1 MTLNEL
7 KLSIAEIQSRII
19 MIEEEYY
26 EKVSSLKDEERE
38 IINSYI
44 EKNAK
49 YRMGQKVVHRGR
61 QVYIGWIDVDK
72 QKWQINYKTLGIKV
86 DGTPSSL
93 MSTYLYPEE
102 EFESIK
108 KVK

>member
-1 MTLNEL
+1 MTLDEL
-7 KLSIAEIQSRII
+7 KLLIAEIQTGII
-19 MIEEEYY
+19 KIEEEYN

-38 IINSYI
+38 IINKYI

-49 YRMGQKVVHRGR
+49 YRIGQKVLHRGR

-72 QKWQINYKTLGIKV
+72 KKWQVNYKTLGIKV

-93 MSTYLYPEE
+93 MSTFLYPEE
-102 EFESIK
+102 EFESL
-108 KVK
+108 